1 MPAEYIV
8 AEPTP
13 DMQRFRFR
21 PDGSNWGD
29 FGEEDRLG
37 RLNLITTEVRRKA
50 VEEVREGLAF
60 CLSLPLDIPG
70 QNILNPNRKP
80 PQLRPVV
87 RKHGEAYHYRVE
99 QEHAGVVDVSCDD
112 VVTIYNQ
119 YSTQWD
125 SLSHNGAL
133 FDADGDGVAE
143 EVYYNGY
150 RARDDVNAPDRASG
164 RGRANPLGIDRL
176 AESCVQG
183 RGVLVDL
190 ERVFGPERR
199 QINAGDLT
207 HALEALGV
215 KVEKGDILCL
225 HTGFARRLWEMGK
238 APDPAILSHV
248 GAELDGTDVA
258 LLEWITASGIAA
270 LVADNPVV
278 EHRPPT
284 PRCHGVLLPLHN
296 HCLFKIG
303 VPLGELWY
311 FSELADW
318 LAARSR
324 YRFLLTAPPLRL
336 PGAVGSAVT
345 PVATV

>member
-1 MPAEYIV
+1 MPVENNV
-8 AEPTP
+8 AERMPN
-13 DMQRFRFR
+13 MRRFRFR

-29 FGEEDRLG
+29 FGENDRLG
-37 RLNLITTEVRRKA
+37 RLNLISPEVRRKA
-50 VEEVREGLAF
+50 VEEVKEGIAF

-70 QNILNPNRKP
+70 RSILNPNRKS
-80 PQLRPVV
+80 PQLRPVI
-87 RKHGEAYHYRVE
+87 RQHGEACHYRVE

-112 VVTIYNQ
+112 FVTIYNQ

-133 FDADGDGVAE
+133 FDADGDGIAE

-150 RARDDVNAPDRASG
+150 RAHQDISAPDIDTG
-164 RGRANPLGIDRL
+164 RGVTNPLGIDRL

-190 ERVFGPERR
+190 ERVFGSDRR
-199 QINAGDLT
+199 QLNARDLA
-207 HALEALGV
+207 HAFEVLGV
-215 KVEKGDILCL
+215 TIEPGDILCL
-225 HTGFARRLWEMGK
+225 HTGFARRLWEMGDD
-238 APDPAILSHV
+238 PDPDLLARA
-248 GAELDGTDVA
+248 GTELDGADDA
-258 LLEWITASGIAA
+258 LLEWITASQIAA
-270 LVADNPVV
+270 IVADNAVV
-278 EHRPPT
+278 EHRPST
-284 PRCHGVLLPLHN
+284 PRRQGVLLPLHN

-311 FSELADW
+311 LSELADW
-318 LAARSR
+318 LAERSR
-324 YRFLLTAPPLRL
+324 NRFLLTAPPLRL